1 MSLPEL
7 TELACNHVDEL
18 SSQFEKLE
26 ATIDSGAAMTGFPK
40 NLFEAYIS
48 YRPSSVKGR
57 CANGELVPSEGFAR
71 VGIYTE
77 DGTYHEMNGEVLDIQ
92 KILVSVSAMIDS
104 GHEVIF
110 KQHGSHILLRS
121 GQKLPLVRKNGVF
134 VLPFYDAMRFQ
145 WQDNSL

>member
-1 MSLPEL
+1 
-7 TELACNHVDEL
+7 
-18 SSQFEKLE
+18 
-26 ATIDSGAAMTGFPK
+26 
-40 NLFEAYIS
+40 
-48 YRPSSVKGR
+48 
-57 CANGELVPSEGFAR
+57 
-71 VGIYTE
+71 
-77 DGTYHEMNGEVLDIQ
+77 MNGEVLDIQ